1 MSWFDFMTWVDIF
14 RGSQGEHMNSFSA
27 SLGVYLCWFYKSH
40 LRFWACLEEGFSK
53 ALVEKWLFFSLLCF
67 FESTTSSWIQILY
80 YFFFCVVLCW
90 ILKIQRV
97 DILNIFLIY
106 FKTSKF
112 VVISILLRHSR
123 EIPQRNPIE
132 NPSKTLVL
140 GILHGDDVGA
150 CIFVRYAV

>member
-1 MSWFDFMTWVDIF
+1 
-14 RGSQGEHMNSFSA
+14 
-27 SLGVYLCWFYKSH
+27 
-40 LRFWACLEEGFSK
+40 
-53 ALVEKWLFFSLLCF
+53 
-67 FESTTSSWIQILY
+67 
-80 YFFFCVVLCW
+80 
-90 ILKIQRV
+90 
-97 DILNIFLIY
+97 
-106 FKTSKF
+106 